1 MNNLLCSI
9 RAFLFFL
16 PACHSLA
23 HAQTTGFQ
31 KLYGGSGS
39 DIGFCIINTGNRLL
53 VAGQTIPAG
62 SFDADAC
69 LMLLDGNGNVLWQKS
84 YGGLSGDAFYRVTEA
99 NDGGYLAFGASR
111 SFGQGSLDLFVVK
124 TDADGNVQWTRTWGG
139 DNDENAG
146 SLLRLP
152 DGYVISGPESS
163 FGAGTQTFAARIDNN
178 GNSVWE
184 NVYTQ
189 AGSCDIRFDYAGGDT
204 LFAAGKAGG
213 AGCFVR
219 VNASTGKVISTRGYD
234 AGGSDILFS
243 LSPVADGNF
252 ILAETTTSPSGGDT
266 ISQWTCK
273 ISRNGDLVWSKA
285 FTKPGSN
292 IRGSAIPV
300 SDGGFLVTA
309 LDLSNFQQADP
320 MLLKLNASGETEWMR
335 AYGGPGADQIFQSV
349 ETPDGGFA
357 SVGYRTVSPGN
368 DDIYVLKTDA
378 AGRVQGCCSKTLAL
392 VAEDFLPAV
401 DSFSLDTLHAPEIV
415 VQSVPG
421 QDITLNTAD
430 YCAFGGAVFS
440 EVEVGLCP
448 GQQFFLNGNTYN
460 APAVVQ
466 DTLLSAAGCDS
477 IVTYTLVSVPK
488 PVKTEN
494 IAFCPGDAVVIQGIA
509 YNEPGTVIALLPSPT
524 GCDTLATYH
533 LSFLPT
539 PTRAET
545 VYFHPGDSVVI
556 GGIAYTAAGTVT
568 DTVPAATGCDT
579 LVTYTLVPDY
589 SIPDSCE
596 TAASFLKKYGEP
608 DKYDA
613 GNVLCASA
621 DGNLYIAGE
630 KEGECLLM
638 KVSPSGKVLWSRVFR
653 PDPLLHT
660 HISWLIEDSEG
671 MLAGCGIVGEGD
683 INLKSYAF
691 RYNPATGNMM
701 WSKIMKQESPEAY
714 RILEINPGGNFLL
727 LTSPQLTLDV
737 DDVEMWELNRQTGV
751 LAGGLTRRYNFGIS
765 DVFTGMVIHDGAIY
779 ATGRHIPGF
788 PPPSTTKKSRMGLS
802 KIDLATGVPVWSRL
816 SHIDTGKVANLY
828 GQDLLVRDDAVMVLY
843 TGPDSADLSL
853 SAAFFL
859 QKTSLDGDLLW
870 IKRYSLPGATGV
882 EANQILEMSDGYML
896 VARAYPGVSDWDMLM
911 VKTDFDGNILWAKS
925 VPIASF
931 SGAGS
936 SNLLGFRRLAACVN
950 DTVYLTAAA
959 AGGFPADLLLLK
971 MTPAGEAGDSCA
983 LIQTVHLEVKTVPA
997 PVNIPVNLIF
1007 NKFFGQMIN
1016 APAAVSPAPMPAST
1030 LCVRCSCTDSLDLGP
1045 DVALCKAGP
1054 VTFHAGSGFAS
1065 YHWQDGS
1072 SDSTY
1077 TAVAPGLYWVET
1089 RDACGNIFR
1098 DSVTLTAPNTAV
1110 SIECPA
1116 DIDIATQPGA
1126 GPAAIQYAL
1135 PPANSDCACPGIGLT
1150 LAEGLPPGSL
1160 FPVTTTK
1167 VCYEAADSCGNT
1179 ASCCFNVTVREEA
1192 PCDEKT
1198 GGCVTYA
1205 LLSVAKGTGTDLAYE
1220 IRVTNN
1226 CAGKMIYTAI
1236 QLPDGVAAVKPP
1248 DNTVFTAPGG
1258 RAYGVR
1264 NPNYSP
1270 FYSIR
1275 FKSLTDSIS
1284 GGQSDVFT
1292 YTLPGQ
1298 TKPDYIHVTSRLY
1311 PQAFYE
1317 AYLNTFNCP
1326 VKASSGDR
1334 PEEVSGRGATE
1345 TAEALPL
1352 KLFPN
1357 PASGVVFADLSA
1369 WQGKRVRIRIFN
1381 SQGQRL
1387 RETVITASEEPQAI
1401 GLPENTGEGL
1411 YFLEATAP
1419 DGRERSARFIK
1430 RNE

>member
-1 MNNLLCSI
+1 MDNLLYPVRSLL
-9 RAFLFFL
+9 ALVLFYPSFM
-16 PACHSLA
+16 

-31 KLYGGSGS
+31 KLYGGPGS

-53 VAGQTIPAG
+53 VAGLTTPAG
-62 SFDADAC
+62 AFTPDAC
-69 LMLLDGNGNVLWQKS
+69 LMLLDENGNTLWQKS
-84 YGGLSGDAFYRVTEA
+84 YGGLSDDAFYRVTEA
-99 NDGGYLAFGASR
+99 NDGGYLAFGTSR

-124 TDADGNVQWTRTWGG
+124 TDTDGNVQWTRTWGG

-152 DGYVISGPESS
+152 GGYLISGPESS
-163 FGAGTQTFAARIDNN
+163 FGTGIQTFAARIDNN

-189 AGSCDIRFDYAGGDT
+189 ANSCDIRFDYAAGDT
-204 LFAAGKAGG
+204 LFASGKAGG

-234 AGGSDILFS
+234 AVGSDVLFS

-320 MLLKLNASGETEWMR
+320 ILLKLNASGETEWMR

-357 SVGYRTVSPGN
+357 SVGYRTVAPGN
-368 DDIYVLKTDA
+368 NDIYLLKTDA
-378 AGRVQGCCSKTLAL
+378 AGRVQGCCSQTIAL
-392 VAEDFLPAV
+392 LVEDFWPAA
-401 DSFSLDTLHAPEIV
+401 DSFPLDTLHAPEIV
-415 VQSVPG
+415 VQNAPG
-421 QDITLNTAD
+421 QEITLNSAD

-448 GQQFFLNGNTYN
+448 GQQFILDGNTYN
-460 APAVVQ
+460 APAVVK
-466 DTLLSAAGCDS
+466 DTLLSVAGCDS
-477 IVTYTLVSVPK
+477 IVTYTLVSVPE

-533 LSFLPT
+533 LSFLPM

-579 LVTYTLVPDY
+579 LVTYMLVPDY
-589 SIPDSCE
+589 SIPDTCE
-596 TAASFLKKYGEP
+596 TAASFLKKYGEQ
-608 DKYDA
+608 DKYDV

-653 PDPLLHT
+653 PDPLLNT
-660 HISWLIEDSEG
+660 HISCLIEDSEG
-671 MLAGCGIVGEGD
+671 MLTGCGIVGEGD
-683 INLKSYAF
+683 INLKSYVF
-691 RYNPATGNMM
+691 RYNPLTGNMI

-714 RILEINPGGNFLL
+714 SILEINAGGNFLL
-727 LTSPQLTLDV
+727 LTSPQLTLNV
-737 DDVEMWELNRQTGV
+737 DDAEMWELNRNTGN

-765 DVFTGMVIHDGAIY
+765 DVFSGMVIHNGAIY
-779 ATGRHIPGF
+779 AVGRHIPGF
-788 PPPSTTKKSRMGLS
+788 VPVPAGTKVRMGLS
-802 KIDLATGVPVWSRL
+802 KIDLATGIPVWSRL
-816 SHIDTGKVANLY
+816 SHVDTSKTANLH
-828 GQDLLVRDDAVMVLY
+828 GQDLLVHDDAVLALY
-843 TGPDSADLSL
+843 SGTDTAGSSFPSS
-853 SAAFFL
+853 FFL

-870 IKRYSLPGATGV
+870 VKRYSLPGSFGV
-882 EANQILEMSDGYML
+882 EANQILETSDGYML
-896 VARAYPGVSDWDMLM
+896 MARAYIDVSDWNILV
-911 VKTDFDGNILWAKS
+911 VKTDFDGNILWARK

-936 SNLLGFRRLAACVN
+936 NSLLGFRRLAVSLN
-950 DTVYLTAAA
+950 DVLYLTAAA
-959 AGGFPADLLLLK
+959 GNFPADLLLLK
-971 MTPAGEAGDSCA
+971 MTPDGEAGDSCT
-983 LIQTVHLEVKTVPA
+983 LVQTVGLEVETVPA

-1007 NKFFGQMIN
+1007 NKFIGQTMN
-1016 APAAVSPAPMPAST
+1016 APALVSPTSMPEST

-1045 DVALCKAGP
+1045 DVVLCKAGP
-1054 VTFHAGSGFAS
+1054 LTFHAGSGFAS
-1065 YHWQDGS
+1065 YLWQDGS
-1072 SDSTY
+1072 GDSTY
-1077 TAVAPGLYWVET
+1077 STQAPGVFWVEVK
-1089 RDACGNIFR
+1089 DACGNTFR
-1098 DSVTLTAPNTAV
+1098 DSVTLTVPNTSV
-1110 SIECPA
+1110 SIKCIP

-1126 GPAAIQYAL
+1126 GPVAVQYA
-1135 PPANSDCACPGIGLT
+1135 PPLASSDCACPGIGLALT
-1150 LAEGLPPGSL
+1150 DGLPPGSL

-1179 ASCCFNVTVREEA
+1179 ASCCFNVTVREEE
-1192 PCDEKT
+1192 PCDEKVN
-1198 GGCVTYA
+1198 GCVKYE
-1205 LLSVAKGTGTDLAYE
+1205 LLSITKGTGTDLTYE

-1236 QLPDGVAAVKPP
+1236 QLPNGMAAVKPL
-1248 DNTVFTAPGG
+1248 DNAVYTAPSG
-1258 RAYGVR
+1258 RIYNVR

-1284 GGQSDVFT
+1284 GGQSDVFA

-1298 TKPDYIHVTSRLY
+1298 TKPDYIHLTSRLY
-1311 PQAFYE
+1311 PQVFYE

-1326 VKASSGDR
+1326 VKASSGDK
-1334 PEEVSGRGATE
+1334 PEEAADRSVTE
-1345 TAEALPL
+1345 KEASRSL
-1352 KLFPN
+1352 KIFPN
-1357 PASGVVFADLSA
+1357 PTSGALFADLSA
-1369 WQGKRVRIRIFN
+1369 WKGERVRIRVYN
-1381 SQGQRL
+1381 SQGQRVQ
-1387 RETVITASEEPQAI
+1387 ETVLTASDRPQAV
-1401 GLPENTGEGL
+1401 GLPDNLNDGL
-1411 YFLEATAP
+1411 YFIEAAAP
-1419 DGRERSARFIK
+1419 NGRESSARFIK